1 MEGSLICLVPILVGL
16 ILAAIT
22 KNAIFS
28 LLIGAVTGCV
38 ILAGGSISGSYN
50 TFIDI
55 LYQVLMNADTVWV
68 TVLIAL
74 FGGLILLMRKSG
86 AVMGFSGFAERVV
99 NTRKKSMLATWIL
112 GIIIF
117 IDDYL
122 NNLAVGTVMANLTD
136 KYKVSREMLTF
147 W

>member
-74 FGGLILLMRKSG
+74 FGGLILLMRKSFPG
-86 AVMGFSGFAERVV
+86 LQKEWSIRVRSRCWQHGFLGLSSSS
-99 NTRKKSMLATWIL
+99 TIIL
-112 GIIIF
+112 IIWQW
-117 IDDYL
+117 
-122 NNLAVGTVMANLTD
+122 V
-136 KYKVSREMLTF
+136 R
-147 W
+147 